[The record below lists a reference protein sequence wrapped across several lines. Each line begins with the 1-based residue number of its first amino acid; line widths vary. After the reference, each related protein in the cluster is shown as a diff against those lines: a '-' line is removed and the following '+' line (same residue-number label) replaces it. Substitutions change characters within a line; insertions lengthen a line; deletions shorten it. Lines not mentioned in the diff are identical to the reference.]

1 MPLIECFAS
10 RLYRAALG
18 RGCAGLN
25 RRLIAEVRQLE
36 RDDAAGQAWSA
47 RHYPQ
52 GYTSYASAH
61 RLQRLSP
68 TFADLE
74 QRLDVHVRAFAR
86 ATGWDLRGRELAMT
100 DCWANVMRRGAA
112 HAPHIH
118 PLATVSGT
126 YYLATPPG
134 VPGIKFEDPRLE
146 RFMARPPLKAR
157 APEQP
162 WITLPVR
169 AGQLVLFES
178 WMRHEVPPLIAA
190 RERISV
196 SFNYAWF

>member
-10 RLYRAALG
+10 RLYRASLG
-18 RGCAGLN
+18 RGST
-25 RRLIAEVRQLE
+25 RLHRQLLSEVRQLE
-36 RDDAAGQAWSA
+36 RDDAAGKAWSA
-47 RHYPQ
+47 AHYPA

-74 QRLDVHVRAFAR
+74 QRLDAHVRAFAD
-86 ATGWDLRGRELAMT
+86 AADWDLRGRELVMT
-100 DCWANVMRRGAA
+100 DCWANVMRRGAT

-134 VPGIKFEDPRLE
+134 APGIKFEDPRLE

-157 APEQP
+157 ARERS
-162 WITLPVR
+162 WLTLPVR

-178 WMRHEVPPLIAA
+178 WMRHEVPPLRVA